1 MTWAARRSSS
11 IADSATG
18 LAEPPALC
26 TNGLS
31 VDRQVGADPTLT
43 VGNPAMYAVYV
54 LEDTWRL
61 RATFSTRDAADS
73 LVARL
78 VSRGVRA
85 KLFRAA
91 ETQRRAA

>member
-1 MTWAARRSSS
+1 
-11 IADSATG
+11 
-18 LAEPPALC
+18 
-26 TNGLS
+26 
-31 VDRQVGADPTLT
+31 
-43 VGNPAMYAVYV
+43 MYAVYV

-85 KLFRAA
+85 KVFRAA
-91 ETQRRAA
+91 ETLRRAA